1 MELVLYGLGTLL
13 SKLVYND
20 AGAYDK
26 DFNQDPQL
34 TAIEIINYVNT
45 QYNYFTLDSELVG
58 TSINYTADYFDC
70 AKILRDL
77 V

>member
-1 MELVLYGLGTLL
+1 MELVVYGLGTLL
-13 SKLVYND
+13 NKLVYND

-34 TAIEIINYVNT
+34 TAIEIVDYVNT

-58 TSINYTADYFDC
+58 TSINYTVDYFDC